1 MNNTIRVVL
10 ADDHVF
16 VRDGIKSLLENEAN
30 IEVVGEA
37 TDGLEALKMVETT
50 HPDLLILDIRM
61 PNLTGIEV
69 VEKLRSQNNLV
80 KIVML
85 SMHESEEYVLKSIK
99 AGADGYLLKG
109 SSKEE
114 FLKALH
120 TVSNGGKYFSGD
132 ISSILIGQLTHPT
145 AVQETKPAQEDE
157 LMITKREKEILKL
170 LLSGKGNKE
179 IAEAL
184 DIPIDFLADSL
195 DIDERSRYELE
206 DNVKLIVIKTPAE
219 NNSFN
224 DSDAFYITIPICI
237 ILTHNQI
244 VTVNSFDN
252 GAIKKFLNT
261 FQNRHPDKRNMMVL
275 KVSRLQAI
283 MWIGW
288 QSLTNFSLPVDYLR
302 SVPIF

>member
-1 MNNTIRVVL
+1 MSNPIRVVL

-37 TDGLEALKMVETT
+37 TDGLEALKSVEINQ
-50 HPDLLILDIRM
+50 PDLLILDIRM

-120 TVSNGGKYFSGD
+120 TVSEGGKYFSGD
-132 ISSILIGQLTHPT
+132 ISSILIGQLTQPT
-145 AVQETKPAQEDE
+145 TFSETKQLISDE
-157 LMITKREKEILKL
+157 MMITKREKEILTL

-184 DIPIDFLADSL
+184 DISK
-195 DIDERSRYELE
+195 R
-206 DNVKLIVIKTPAE
+206 TAE
-219 NNSFN
+219 VHRFN
-224 DSDAFYITIPICI
+224 
-237 ILTHNQI
+237 LM
-244 VTVNSFDN
+244 
-252 GAIKKFLNT
+252 KK
-261 FQNRHPDKRNMMVL
+261 L
-275 KVSRLQAI
+275 KVKNLIELSNKA
-283 MWIGW
+283 
-288 QSLTNFSLPVDYLR
+288 NEFSLL
-302 SVPIF
+302 

>member
-1 MNNTIRVVL
+1 MSNIIRVVL

-37 TDGLEALKMVETT
+37 IDGADALEVVVATK
-50 HPDLLILDIRM
+50 PDLLIVDIRM

-69 VEKLRSQNNLV
+69 VEKLRSENNTV
-80 KIVML
+80 KIIML

-120 TVSNGGKYFSGD
+120 NVAAGGKYFSGD
-132 ISSILIGQLTHPT
+132 ISSILIGQLTNSSTSLEPKQT
-145 AVQETKPAQEDE
+145 LGEEM
-157 LMITKREKEILKL
+157 MITKREKEILTL

-184 DIPIDFLADSL
+184 DISK
-195 DIDERSRYELE
+195 R
-206 DNVKLIVIKTPAE
+206 TAE
-219 NNSFN
+219 VHRFN
-224 DSDAFYITIPICI
+224 
-237 ILTHNQI
+237 LM
-244 VTVNSFDN
+244 
-252 GAIKKFLNT
+252 KK
-261 FQNRHPDKRNMMVL
+261 L
-275 KVSRLQAI
+275 KVKNLMELSNKAAEY
-283 MWIGW
+283 
-288 QSLTNFSLPVDYLR
+288 SL
-302 SVPIF
+302 I

>member
-1 MNNTIRVVL
+1 MSNTIRVVL

-30 IEVVGEA
+30 IQVVGEA
-37 TDGLEALKMVETT
+37 TDGLEALKIVETEQ
-50 HPDLLILDIRM
+50 PDLLILDIRM

-69 VEKLRSQNNLV
+69 VEKLRSQNNFV

-114 FLKALH
+114 FLKAVY

-132 ISSILIGQLTHPT
+132 ISSILIGQLSNPVT
-145 AVQETKPAQEDE
+145 AMESKQSLEEDM
-157 LMITKREKEILKL
+157 MITKREKEILKL

-184 DIPIDFLADSL
+184 DISK
-195 DIDERSRYELE
+195 R
-206 DNVKLIVIKTPAE
+206 TAE
-219 NNSFN
+219 VHRFN
-224 DSDAFYITIPICI
+224 
-237 ILTHNQI
+237 LM
-244 VTVNSFDN
+244 
-252 GAIKKFLNT
+252 KK
-261 FQNRHPDKRNMMVL
+261 L
-275 KVSRLQAI
+275 KVKNLMELSNKA
-283 MWIGW
+283 
-288 QSLTNFSLPVDYLR
+288 NEFSLL
-302 SVPIF
+302 

>member
-1 MNNTIRVVL
+1 MSATIRVVL

-37 TDGLEALKMVETT
+37 IDGADALEVVADSK
-50 HPDLLILDIRM
+50 PDLLIVDIRM

-69 VEKLRSQNNLV
+69 VEKLRSDNNDV
-80 KIVML
+80 KIIML

-120 TVSNGGKYFSGD
+120 TVAAGGKYFSGD
-132 ISSILIGQLTHPT
+132 ISSILIGQLTNASTSLEPK
-145 AVQETKPAQEDE
+145 QNLGEEM
-157 LMITKREKEILKL
+157 MITKREKEILTL

-184 DIPIDFLADSL
+184 DISK
-195 DIDERSRYELE
+195 R
-206 DNVKLIVIKTPAE
+206 TAE
-219 NNSFN
+219 VHRFN
-224 DSDAFYITIPICI
+224 
-237 ILTHNQI
+237 LM
-244 VTVNSFDN
+244 
-252 GAIKKFLNT
+252 KK
-261 FQNRHPDKRNMMVL
+261 L
-275 KVSRLQAI
+275 KVKNLMELSNKATEY
-283 MWIGW
+283 
-288 QSLTNFSLPVDYLR
+288 SLL
-302 SVPIF
+302 

>member
-1 MNNTIRVVL
+1 MSNNIRVVL

-37 TDGLEALKMVETT
+37 IDGADALEVVATSK
-50 HPDLLILDIRM
+50 PDLLIVDIRM

-69 VEKLRSQNNLV
+69 VEKLRNENNAV
-80 KIVML
+80 KIIML

-120 TVSNGGKYFSGD
+120 TVAAGGKYFSGD
-132 ISSILIGQLTHPT
+132 ISSILISQLTNTSASVEPK
-145 AVQETKPAQEDE
+145 QNLGEEM
-157 LMITKREKEILKL
+157 MITKREKEILTL

-184 DIPIDFLADSL
+184 EISK
-195 DIDERSRYELE
+195 R
-206 DNVKLIVIKTPAE
+206 TAE
-219 NNSFN
+219 VHRFN
-224 DSDAFYITIPICI
+224 
-237 ILTHNQI
+237 LM
-244 VTVNSFDN
+244 
-252 GAIKKFLNT
+252 KK
-261 FQNRHPDKRNMMVL
+261 L
-275 KVSRLQAI
+275 KVKNLMELSNKATEY
-283 MWIGW
+283 
-288 QSLTNFSLPVDYLR
+288 SLL
-302 SVPIF
+302 

>member
-30 IEVVGEA
+30 IEVVAEA
-37 TDGLEALKMVETT
+37 TDGLEALAVVEISK
-50 HPDLLILDIRM
+50 PDLLILDIRM
-61 PNLTGIEV
+61 PNMTGIEV
-69 VEKLRSQNNLV
+69 VEKLRSHNNNV

-120 TVSNGGKYFSGD
+120 TIANGGKYFSGD
-132 ISSILIGQLTHPT
+132 ISSILISQLKNTTIP
-145 AVQETKPAQEDE
+145 AQVKPALTDD
-157 LMITKREKEILKL
+157 MSITKREKEILKL

-184 DIPIDFLADSL
+184 EISK
-195 DIDERSRYELE
+195 R
-206 DNVKLIVIKTPAE
+206 TAE
-219 NNSFN
+219 VHRFN
-224 DSDAFYITIPICI
+224 
-237 ILTHNQI
+237 LM
-244 VTVNSFDN
+244 
-252 GAIKKFLNT
+252 KK
-261 FQNRHPDKRNMMVL
+261 L
-275 KVSRLQAI
+275 KVKNLIELSNKVSEY
-283 MWIGW
+283 
-288 QSLTNFSLPVDYLR
+288 SL
-302 SVPIF
+302 I

>member
-1 MNNTIRVVL
+1 MSNTIRVVL

-37 TDGLEALKMVETT
+37 IDGADALEVVAASK
-50 HPDLLILDIRM
+50 PDLLIVDIRM

-69 VEKLRSQNNLV
+69 VEKLRSENNIV
-80 KIVML
+80 KIIML

-120 TVSNGGKYFSGD
+120 TVAAGGKYFSGD
-132 ISSILIGQLTHPT
+132 ISSILISQLTNSSNSFEPK
-145 AVQETKPAQEDE
+145 QNLGEEM
-157 LMITKREKEILKL
+157 MITKREKEILTL

-184 DIPIDFLADSL
+184 EISK
-195 DIDERSRYELE
+195 R
-206 DNVKLIVIKTPAE
+206 TAE
-219 NNSFN
+219 VHRFN
-224 DSDAFYITIPICI
+224 
-237 ILTHNQI
+237 LM
-244 VTVNSFDN
+244 
-252 GAIKKFLNT
+252 KK
-261 FQNRHPDKRNMMVL
+261 L
-275 KVSRLQAI
+275 KVKNLMELSNKAAEY
-283 MWIGW
+283 
-288 QSLTNFSLPVDYLR
+288 SLS
-302 SVPIF
+302 